1 MAIRVRV
8 IAAIDRQPEEL
19 LRAAGFDVSSAPASD
34 LATVAAP
41 HSKQPDVVLLDLRNH
56 AALPPAVAT
65 IRRQHPSTGMVLIAT
80 TLDPALLLEAMRAGV
95 NEVVTEPLTAANLM
109 QAIDRVIVDRGP
121 ADVGRVFGF
130 VGAKGGVGATTV
142 AVNVATALGAVTHPH
157 RTLLVDLHPAGG
169 DAALFAGVEPR
180 FSVADV
186 FHNMRRLDQNFFK
199 TLVVETAP
207 RTDLLAS
214 PEQLVAFERDKIQHL
229 LTFAAET
236 YKFTIVDLPR
246 SDALVLDA
254 LDPMAA
260 IFIVANQELAT
271 VKSASRLAARLR
283 QRYGN
288 DKVTIVLSRS
298 DRHAD
303 IGHSDVEK
311 AVRGS
316 VAHTF
321 PSDYRLALQAL
332 NAGKPLVLENHNELS
347 ASFKRFANT
356 LVGGGRSEKQRPRST
371 GFLGRLRSS
380 RS

>member
-1 MAIRVRV
+1 MAIRVRL

-19 LRAAGFDVSSAPASD
+19 LRAVGLEISSAPAAD
-34 LATVAAP
+34 LVTLAAS
-41 HSKQPDVVLLDLRNH
+41 HTKQPDVVLLDLRNH
-56 AALPPAVAT
+56 TTLPAAVAA
-65 IRRQHPSTGMVLIAT
+65 IRRQHPSTGVVLIAN

-95 NEVVTEPLTAANLM
+95 NEVVTEPLTSSSLM
-109 QAIDRVIVDRGP
+109 QAIDRVVGERGP
-121 ADVGRVFGF
+121 AEVGRVFGF

-142 AVNVATALGAVTHPH
+142 AVNVATALGAVSHPD
-157 RTLLVDLHPAGG
+157 RALLIDLHPAGG

-186 FHNMRRLDQNFFK
+186 FHNIRRLDQSFFK
-199 TLVVETAP
+199 TLVMETAA

-214 PEQLVAFERDKIQHL
+214 PEHLTTAFEREQIQHL

-246 SDALVLDA
+246 SDAMVLDA
-254 LDPMAA
+254 LDPMTA

-271 VKSASRLAARLR
+271 VKSASRLATRLR

-303 IGHSDVEK
+303 IGHSDVER
-311 AVRGS
+311 AVRAS

-347 ASFKRFANT
+347 ASFKRFAST
-356 LVGGGRSEKQRPRST
+356 LSGGGRSDKHGPRST
-371 GFLGRLRSS
+371 GLLGRLRSA
-380 RS
+380 R

>member
-1 MAIRVRV
+1 MAIRVRI

-19 LRAAGFDVSSAPASD
+19 LRAAGLDVSSASASD
-34 LATVAAP
+34 LGTLAAP
-41 HSKQPDVVLLDLRNH
+41 HTKQPDVVLLDLRNYP
-56 AALPPAVAT
+56 ALPPAVAT
-65 IRRQHPSTGMVLIAT
+65 IRRQHPSTGMVLIAS
-80 TLDPALLLEAMRAGV
+80 TLEPALLLEAMRAGV
-95 NEVVTEPLTAANLM
+95 NEVVTDPLTTANLM
-109 QAIDRVIVDRGP
+109 QAIDRVVGDRGQ
-121 ADVGRVFGF
+121 AEVGRVFGF

-142 AVNVATALGAVTHPH
+142 AVNVATALGAVSHPD
-157 RTLLVDLHPAGG
+157 RALLIDLHPAGG

-180 FSVADV
+180 FTVADV
-186 FHNMRRLDQNFFK
+186 FHNLRRLDQSFFK
-199 TLVVETAP
+199 TLVVESAP

-214 PEQLVAFERDKIQHL
+214 PETLAVPFERDKIQHL
-229 LTFAAET
+229 LNFAAEN
-236 YKFTIVDLPR
+236 YKFTAVDLPR
-246 SDALVLDA
+246 SDAMVLDA

-271 VKSASRLAARLR
+271 VKSASRLATRLR

-303 IGHSDVEK
+303 IGHADVEK
-311 AVRGS
+311 AVRAS

-321 PSDYRLALQAL
+321 PSDYRVALQAL

-356 LVGGGRSEKQRPRST
+356 LIRGGSSEKRQAPS
-371 GFLGRLRSS
+371 GLFGRLRSS

>member
-1 MAIRVRV
+1 MAIRVHL
-8 IAAIDRQPEEL
+8 INAIDRQPEEL
-19 LRAAGFDVSSAPASD
+19 LRAAGLDVSAAPEAE
-34 LATVAAP
+34 LATLAAP
-41 HSKQPDVVLLDLRNH
+41 HTKQPDVVLLDLRNLTG
-56 AALPPAVAT
+56 LPPAVAS
-65 IRRQHPSTGMVLIAT
+65 IRRQHPSTGIVLIAT
-80 TLDPALLLEAMRAGV
+80 MLEPTLLLEAMRAGV
-95 NEVVTEPLTAANLM
+95 NEVVTEPLTTTSLTE
-109 QAIDRVIVDRGP
+109 AIDRVVGDRAP
-121 ADVGRVFGF
+121 AEVGRVFGF

-142 AVNVATALGAVTHPH
+142 AVNVATALGTVSHPG
-157 RTLLVDLHPAGG
+157 RSLLIDLHPAGG

-186 FHNMRRLDQNFFK
+186 FQNLRRLDQSFFK
-199 TLVVETAP
+199 SLVLESAP

-214 PEQLVAFERDKIQHL
+214 PETSVVPFEREKIQHL
-229 LTFAAET
+229 LSFAAET
-236 YKFTIVDLPR
+236 YKFTVVDLPR
-246 SDALVLDA
+246 SDAVVLDA
-254 LDPMAA
+254 LDPMTA

-271 VKSASRLAARLR
+271 VKSASRLATRLR

-311 AVRGS
+311 AVRS
-316 VAHTF
+316 TVAHTF

-356 LVGGGRSEKQRPRST
+356 LVGGGRSEKPRPRPT
-371 GFLGRLRSS
+371 GLLGRLRSS
-380 RS
+380 R